1 MSDKPRGGR
10 PSKRSYILMA
20 AEQLV
25 KSHGAAQ
32 LTFDRLSDETGIS
45 KGGLL
50 YHFASKDDLLLAMM
64 ERLIDTREQLR
75 ESMQHD
81 FTGADAELKAFIMSE
96 ADVQRAAK
104 DGNDELALDS
114 AVLCAASN
122 NRQLL
127 APLRGRFEELFQIFD
142 ESEMGGGKARIAF
155 FAVLGERLMQQL
167 GMLDSDSKERELFLE
182 AIRDYIDGEST
193 K

>member
-10 PSKRSYILMA
+10 PSKRSYILMT

-25 KSHGAAQ
+25 KSDGAAQ
-32 LTFDRLSDETGIS
+32 LTFDRLSAETGIS

-50 YHFASKDDLLLAMM
+50 YHFASKDELVLAMM
-64 ERLIDTREQLR
+64 ERLIQTREQLR
-75 ESMQHD
+75 DTMQD
-81 FTGADAELKAFIMSE
+81 EFSGPDAELKALIMSE
-96 ADVQRAAK
+96 ADVQRAAT

-127 APLRGRFEELFQIFD
+127 TPLRGRFEALFKRFD
-142 ESEMGGGKARIAF
+142 ESHMGGGKARIAF

-167 GMLDSDSKERELFLE
+167 GMLDSDSKERALFLK
-182 AIRDYIDGEST
+182 AIREYIDRET
-193 K
+193 N